1 MNLNEYNTFN
11 FSQNYENLEYK
22 TKQLW
27 TEQFN
32 WFVNYANTFGKH
44 DVAAMVV
51 FEQASNG
58 GEEVSA
64 KGESPLTNLDQMFN
78 YSSDA
83 LRRWGEAKEKTG
95 GRLSWIGRFNYTFDQ
110 KYIAEFSFR
119 YDGNTLFPEGKRW
132 GFFPSVSAA
141 WRISQES
148 FMESTSDWLSNLKI
162 RASYGTT
169 GNDMDLS
176 KNPVDKVD
184 AFSYLQKYKLGEK
197 YIFGNNLAN
206 TIVAGATP
214 NYALT
219 WATSTSYNGGLD
231 FGFFNNRLLERSMP
245 FIGKR

>member
-132 GFFPSVSAA
+132 GFSPQCPPHGVSAK
-141 WRISQES
+141 S
-148 FMESTSDWLSNLKI
+148 
-162 RASYGTT
+162 
-169 GNDMDLS
+169 
-176 KNPVDKVD
+176 
-184 AFSYLQKYKLGEK
+184 
-197 YIFGNNLAN
+197 
-206 TIVAGATP
+206 
-214 NYALT
+214 
-219 WATSTSYNGGLD
+219 
-231 FGFFNNRLLERSMP
+231 RLWSRRP
-245 FIGKR
+245 IG